1 MITLKQAVCKYLL
14 LADDCK
20 TFLASKKK
28 SRTHV
33 KLAKKKKKE
42 CNKLQSKDV
51 YKCVNLFRC
60 GANILNYKNLL
71 PHRSRG

>member
-1 MITLKQAVCKYLL
+1 MTAKH
-14 LADDCK
+14 
-20 TFLASKKK
+20 FLPVKKIK
-28 SRTHV
+28 NSCEV
-33 KLAKKKKKE
+33 SKKKKKE

-60 GANILNYKNLL
+60 GANVLNYKNLL